1 MERFIFLYNAACN
14 GMTAALKSNMER
26 FIYCHHNKACCHQFF
41 KIQYGE
47 IYIGNILVHL
57 CLFPNLKSN
66 MERFIFI
73 RKIEMTQIAEG
84 FKIQYG
90 EIYIYKF

>member
-1 MERFIFLYNAACN
+1 MYFFKSCKDAIN
-14 GMTAALKSNMER
+14 LKSNMER
-26 FIYCHHNKACCHQFF
+26 FIL
-41 KIQYGE
+41 
-47 IYIGNILVHL
+47 GNILVHL